1 MIWAADHT
9 LSRRK
14 KAFLETNFSQY
25 REGCTSVIPGV
36 ARSLCVSQ
44 LDLPPS
50 SFSIQVVAAL
60 LGRLA
65 PLPGSVLRLAEV
77 SECLVELEHISKE
90 EAETTYDA
98 LCICPFHLEPSG
110 LSWLQQFNLN
120 RISVDIELSMQ

>member
-1 MIWAADHT
+1 

-14 KAFLETNFSQY
+14 KALLETNYIQY

-36 ARSLCVSQ
+36 ARSLCASQ
-44 LDLPPS
+44 LDLPPG

-60 LGRLA
+60 HGRLA
-65 PLPGSVLRLAEV
+65 SLPESVLRLAEV

-90 EAETTYDA
+90 EAETTYGA

-110 LSWLQQFNLN
+110 LSWLQQCNLN